1 MTEPSPA
8 LLRRLEERR
17 ARRAAAAAAR
27 AEFEERR
34 RHGLKARHEAKLAHL
49 AARDRPEP
57 EPEEPDTPE
66 AHQTNDAA

>member
-1 MTEPSPA
+1 VTEPSRA

-27 AEFEERR
+27 AEFEARR

-49 AARDRPEP
+49 AARDQPEP

-66 AHQTNDAA
+66 EQQNNDAA